1 MMKQISAYKQGGV
14 EAAIQ
19 VMNEEADLKLIMGWI
34 STKVAKRTLVAVV
47 FVVLVGRF
55 SARFLN
61 LLSIN

>member
-34 STKVAKRTLVAVV
+34 STKVAKRTLLAVV

-55 SARFLN
+55 SASFLN

>member
-1 MMKQISAYKQGGV
+1 
-14 EAAIQ
+14 
-19 VMNEEADLKLIMGWI
+19 MNEEADLKLIMGWI

-55 SARFLN
+55 SGSFLN